1 MPKINILDRETA
13 ELIAAGEV
21 IERPASVVKELV
33 ENAIDAG
40 ATAVTV
46 EIGHGGVRLIRVSDN
61 GCGIEREDVPK
72 AFLRHATSK
81 VLRPEDL
88 DRIGTLGFRGE
99 ALASICAVSETEILT
114 RAATEEIG
122 TRYTLAGECAGEL
135 AEAGCPVGTTIT
147 VKNLFY
153 NVPARMKFLKKDS
166 TEGTA
171 VATLMDRLALSHPE
185 IAFKLIREKEVKLA
199 TPGSGDLLATIFAVY
214 GNEFGRGLIPVE
226 CESGFMRV
234 SGYLARPECC
244 RPSRSMEHFFINNRY
259 VKSVTIMAAVEES
272 YRNHIM
278 VGKYP
283 GCIINLMVDPSQ
295 VDVNVHPAKLEV
307 KLSDERAV
315 FDAVV
320 NACRG
325 ALNNMNR
332 TVAVR
337 DVGGKR
343 FSEFEL
349 YNRPTEG
356 TQTRMTA
363 EQYRALAGRLPSE
376 KSGGT
381 GGYGTLQS
389 GGSGEYRK
397 NLPPKGTSYG
407 MGTQPP
413 AGPRKWEPVQT
424 EAPQIDRNTAGNEPV
439 KEIGY
444 TEEDR
449 QERCAGAAEAA
460 KEHHEAVTL
469 PAVGGKPLAPAETSA
484 ERTEERHEPVTL
496 PLHGGKP
503 IVIDVPAPV
512 TEPAAE
518 SDAELSE
525 EQREEPDYRL
535 IGEVFATYL
544 LAECDNEML
553 LIDKHAAHERILFN
567 RLKRQHQSGTVQRQ
581 VLLTPLTI
589 TMPRE
594 LYDAAMKNLDCFDR
608 AGFAVEDFGEGC
620 LRVREVPA
628 VLEDMP
634 AEDLLTEL
642 CERLLHRGGMD
653 EEAIYDDLYH
663 SVACKAA
670 IKGNIPSRE
679 REQQELLRLL
689 KEDPTVRNC
698 PHGRPVAIVITRRE
712 LERLF
717 GRIV

>member
-33 ENAIDAG
+33 ENSIDAG
-40 ATAVTV
+40 ATAITV
-46 EIGHGGVRLIRVSDN
+46 EIGHGGVRLIRVTDN

-114 RAATEEIG
+114 RTATEEIG

-147 VKNLFY
+147 AKNLFY

-185 IAFKLIREKEVKLA
+185 IAFKLIRDREVKLA
-199 TPGSGDLLATIFAVY
+199 TPGSGDLLAAIFAVY

-226 CESGFMRV
+226 CESGPIRI

-278 VGKYP
+278 VGKFP
-283 GCIINLMVDPSQ
+283 GCIINLAVDPSQ

-307 KLSDERAV
+307 KLSNERTV

-325 ALNNMNR
+325 ALARMNR

-343 FSEFEL
+343 FSDFEL
-349 YNRPTEG
+349 RNRPAEG
-356 TQTRMTA
+356 TQTRMTV
-363 EQYRALAGRLPSE
+363 EQYRQMAESLPE
-376 KSGGT
+376 KKSYSSMGTLMSGG
-381 GGYGTLQS
+381 
-389 GGSGEYRK
+389 GSEQYRRG
-397 NLPPKGTSYG
+397 LPPKGTSYG
-407 MGTQPP
+407 MGAQPP
-413 AGPRKWEPVQT
+413 AEPRKWEPVKPKT
-424 EAPQIDRNTAGNEPV
+424 SVE
-439 KEIGY
+439 EIGV
-444 TEEDR
+444 TDDEPHKKVENPAVTITD
-449 QERCAGAAEAA
+449 
-460 KEHHEAVTL
+460 KSNEAVTL
-469 PAVGGKPLAPAETSA
+469 PAIGGRPVVVDLPVEEAKA
-484 ERTEERHEPVTL
+484 ERHEPVTL
-496 PLHGGKP
+496 PMYGGKP
-503 IVIDVPAPV
+503 VVI
-512 TEPAAE
+512 EPLEPTA
-518 SDAELSE
+518 
-525 EQREEPDYRL
+525 QREEPEQAQEPEPDYRL
-535 IGEVFATYL
+535 IGEVFATYIM
-544 LAECDNEML
+544 AERDNEML

-567 RLKRQHQSGTVQRQ
+567 RLKRQHQSGAVERQ
-581 VLLTPLTI
+581 VLLVPLTI
-589 TMPRE
+589 HMPRE
-594 LYDAAMKNLDCFDR
+594 LYDAAIKNLDCFER
-608 AGFAVEDFGEGC
+608 AGFAAEDFGEGC
-620 LRVREVPA
+620 LRVREVPTI
-628 VLEDMP
+628 LEDTP

-653 EEAIYDDLYH
+653 EEAIYDELYH

-670 IKGNIPSRE
+670 IKGNIPSME

-689 KEDPTVRNC
+689 REDPTVRNC

-712 LERLF
+712 LEKMF

>member
-33 ENAIDAG
+33 ENSIDAG
-40 ATAVTV
+40 ATAITV
-46 EIGHGGVRLIRVSDN
+46 EIQHGGVRLIRVTDN

-99 ALASICAVSETEILT
+99 ALASICAVSECEILT
-114 RAATEEIG
+114 RAAAEEIG

-135 AEAGCPVGTTIT
+135 AEAGCPVGTTVT

-166 TEGTA
+166 TEGTT
-171 VATLMDRLALSHPE
+171 VATLIDRLALSHPE
-185 IAFKLIREKEVKLA
+185 ISFKLIRDRETKLA
-199 TPGSGDLLATIFAVY
+199 TPGSGDLLATVFAVY

-226 CESGFMRV
+226 CESGPIRV

-244 RPSRSMEHFFINNRY
+244 RPSRSMEHFFINKRY
-259 VKSVTIMAAVEES
+259 VKSITMMAAVEES

-278 VGKYP
+278 VGKFP
-283 GCIINLMVDPSQ
+283 GCIIELTIDPAQ

-307 KLSDERAV
+307 KLSDERSV

-325 ALNNMNR
+325 ALSRMNR

-349 YNRPTEG
+349 YHRPTEG

-363 EQYRALAGRLPSE
+363 EQYRQMAESLPE
-376 KSGGT
+376 KKTFGGVSM
-381 GGYGTLQS
+381 LSS
-389 GGSGEYRK
+389 GGSSRYGSS
-397 NLPPKGTSYG
+397 LPPKGTSYG
-407 MGTQPP
+407 MGEQPP
-413 AGPRKWEPVQT
+413 VEPRKWEQKQETPIKT
-424 EAPQIDRNTAGNEPV
+424 ENETAEKAIDDIAEAPPA
-439 KEIGY
+439 
-444 TEEDR
+444 
-449 QERCAGAAEAA
+449 AAE
-460 KEHHEAVTL
+460 
-469 PAVGGKPLAPAETSA
+469 KPELAPQEPEREAAAA
-484 ERTEERHEPVTL
+484 ERAVPDEHEPES
-496 PLHGGKP
+496 
-503 IVIDVPAPV
+503 IEEAPTV
-512 TEPAAE
+512 AGEEETTEPE
-518 SDAELSE
+518 
-525 EQREEPDYRL
+525 YRL

-544 LAECDNEML
+544 LAEHGNELL

-567 RLKRQHQSGTVQRQ
+567 RLKRQHRSGRVERQ
-581 VLLTPLTI
+581 MLLVPLTVELA
-589 TMPRE
+589 RE
-594 LYDAAMKNLDCFDR
+594 QYDAAMQNPDCFER

-620 LRVREVPA
+620 LRVREVPS
-628 VLEDMP
+628 VLEDVP
-634 AEDLLTEL
+634 AEDLLCEL
-642 CERLLHRGGMD
+642 CERLLQRGGMD
-653 EEAIYDDLYH
+653 EEAIYDELYH

-670 IKGNIPSRE
+670 IKGNIPSME
-679 REQQELLRLL
+679 QEQQELLRLL

-698 PHGRPVAIVITRRE
+698 PHGRPVAVVITRRE
-712 LERLF
+712 LERMF

>member
-33 ENAIDAG
+33 ENSIDAG
-40 ATAVTV
+40 ATAITV
-46 EIGHGGVRLIRVSDN
+46 EIQHGGVRLIRVTDN

-99 ALASICAVSETEILT
+99 ALASICAVSECEILT
-114 RAATEEIG
+114 RAAAEEIG

-135 AEAGCPVGTTIT
+135 AEAGCPVGTTVT

-171 VATLMDRLALSHPE
+171 VATLIDRLALSHPE
-185 IAFKLIREKEVKLA
+185 IAFKFIRDRETKLA
-199 TPGSGDLLATIFAVY
+199 TPGSGDLLATVFAVY

-226 CESGFMRV
+226 CESGPIRV

-244 RPSRSMEHFFINNRY
+244 RPSRSMEHFFINRRY
-259 VKSVTIMAAVEES
+259 VKSVTMMAAVEES

-278 VGKYP
+278 VGKFP
-283 GCIINLMVDPSQ
+283 GCIIELTIDPAQ

-307 KLSDERAV
+307 KLSDERSV

-325 ALNNMNR
+325 ALSRMNR

-349 YNRPTEG
+349 YHRPAEG

-363 EQYRALAGRLPSE
+363 EQYRQMAESLPE
-376 KSGGT
+376 KKTFGGVSM
-381 GGYGTLQS
+381 LSS
-389 GGSGEYRK
+389 GGSSRYGSS
-397 NLPPKGTSYG
+397 LPPKGTSYG
-407 MGTQPP
+407 MGEQPP
-413 AGPRKWEPVQT
+413 AEPRKWEPKQETTIKTENETVEKAIDDIA
-424 EAPQIDRNTAGNEPV
+424 EAPPA
-439 KEIGY
+439 
-444 TEEDR
+444 
-449 QERCAGAAEAA
+449 AAEKPELAPQEPEREAA
-460 KEHHEAVTL
+460 AAE
-469 PAVGGKPLAPAETSA
+469 PAVPNE
-484 ERTEERHEPVTL
+484 HEPE
-496 PLHGGKP
+496 P
-503 IVIDVPAPV
+503 IEEAPTV
-512 TEPAAE
+512 AGEEETTEPE
-518 SDAELSE
+518 
-525 EQREEPDYRL
+525 YRL

-544 LAECDNEML
+544 LAEHGNELL

-567 RLKRQHQSGTVQRQ
+567 RLKRQHRSGRVERQ
-581 VLLTPLTI
+581 MLLVPLTVELA
-589 TMPRE
+589 RE
-594 LYDAAMKNLDCFDR
+594 QYDAAMQNPDCFER

-628 VLEDMP
+628 VLEDVP
-634 AEDLLTEL
+634 AEDLLCEL
-642 CERLLHRGGMD
+642 CERLLQRSGMD
-653 EEAIYDDLYH
+653 EEAIYDELYH
-663 SVACKAA
+663 SAACKAA
-670 IKGNIPSRE
+670 IKGNIPSME
-679 REQQELLRLL
+679 QEQQELLRLL

-698 PHGRPVAIVITRRE
+698 PHGRPVAVVITRRE
-712 LERLF
+712 LERMF

>member
-33 ENAIDAG
+33 ENSIDAR
-40 ATAVTV
+40 ATAITV
-46 EIGHGGVRLIRVSDN
+46 EIQHGGVRLIRVTDN

-99 ALASICAVSETEILT
+99 ALASICAVSECEILT
-114 RAATEEIG
+114 RAAAEEIG

-135 AEAGCPVGTTIT
+135 AEAGCPVGTTVT

-171 VATLMDRLALSHPE
+171 VATLIDRLALSHPE
-185 IAFKLIREKEVKLA
+185 IAFKLIRDRETKLA

-226 CESGFMRV
+226 CESGPIRV

-244 RPSRSMEHFFINNRY
+244 RPSRSMEHFFINRRY
-259 VKSVTIMAAVEES
+259 VKSVTMMAAVEES

-278 VGKYP
+278 VGKFP
-283 GCIINLMVDPSQ
+283 GCIIELTIDPAQ

-307 KLSDERAV
+307 KLSDERSV

-325 ALNNMNR
+325 ALSRMNR

-349 YNRPTEG
+349 YHRPAEG

-363 EQYRALAGRLPSE
+363 EQYRQMAESLPE
-376 KSGGT
+376 KKTFGGVSM
-381 GGYGTLQS
+381 LSS
-389 GGSGEYRK
+389 GGSSRYGSS
-397 NLPPKGTSYG
+397 LPPKGTSYG
-407 MGTQPP
+407 MGEQPP
-413 AGPRKWEPVQT
+413 AEPRKWEPKQET
-424 EAPQIDRNTAGNEPV
+424 PIKTENETAEKAIDDIAEAPPA
-439 KEIGY
+439 
-444 TEEDR
+444 
-449 QERCAGAAEAA
+449 AAEKPELAPQEPEREAA
-460 KEHHEAVTL
+460 AAE
-469 PAVGGKPLAPAETSA
+469 PAVPNE
-484 ERTEERHEPVTL
+484 HEPE
-496 PLHGGKP
+496 P
-503 IVIDVPAPV
+503 IEEAPTV
-512 TEPAAE
+512 AGEEETTEPE
-518 SDAELSE
+518 
-525 EQREEPDYRL
+525 YRL

-544 LAECDNEML
+544 LAEHGNELL

-567 RLKRQHQSGTVQRQ
+567 RLKRQHRSGRVERQ
-581 VLLTPLTI
+581 MLLVPLTVELA
-589 TMPRE
+589 RE
-594 LYDAAMKNLDCFDR
+594 QYDAAMQNPDCFER

-628 VLEDMP
+628 VLEDVP
-634 AEDLLTEL
+634 AEDLLCEL
-642 CERLLHRGGMD
+642 CERLLQRSGMD
-653 EEAIYDDLYH
+653 EEAIYDELYH
-663 SVACKAA
+663 SAACKAA
-670 IKGNIPSRE
+670 IKGNIPSME
-679 REQQELLRLL
+679 QEQQELLRLL

-698 PHGRPVAIVITRRE
+698 PHGRPVAVVITRRE
-712 LERLF
+712 LERMF

>member
-33 ENAIDAG
+33 ENSIDAG
-40 ATAVTV
+40 ATAITV
-46 EIGHGGVRLIRVSDN
+46 EIQHGGVRLIRVTDN
-61 GCGIEREDVPK
+61 GCGIEREDVTK

-99 ALASICAVSETEILT
+99 ALASICAVSECEILT
-114 RAATEEIG
+114 RAAAEEIG

-135 AEAGCPVGTTIT
+135 AEAGCPVGTTVT

-171 VATLMDRLALSHPE
+171 VATLIDRLALSHPE
-185 IAFKLIREKEVKLA
+185 IAFKLIRDRETKLA

-226 CESGFMRV
+226 CESGPIRV

-244 RPSRSMEHFFINNRY
+244 RPSRSMEHFFINRRY
-259 VKSVTIMAAVEES
+259 VKSVTMMAAVEES

-278 VGKYP
+278 VGKFP
-283 GCIINLMVDPSQ
+283 GCIIELTIDPAQ

-307 KLSDERAV
+307 KLSDERSV

-325 ALNNMNR
+325 ALSRMNR

-349 YNRPTEG
+349 YHRPAEG

-363 EQYRALAGRLPSE
+363 EQYRQMAESLPE
-376 KSGGT
+376 KKTFGGVSM
-381 GGYGTLQS
+381 LSS
-389 GGSGEYRK
+389 GGSSRYGSS
-397 NLPPKGTSYG
+397 LPPKGTSYG
-407 MGTQPP
+407 MGEQPP
-413 AGPRKWEPVQT
+413 AEPRKWEPKQETTIKTENETVEKAIDDIA
-424 EAPQIDRNTAGNEPV
+424 EAPPA
-439 KEIGY
+439 
-444 TEEDR
+444 
-449 QERCAGAAEAA
+449 AAEKPELAPQEPEREAA
-460 KEHHEAVTL
+460 AAE
-469 PAVGGKPLAPAETSA
+469 PAVPNE
-484 ERTEERHEPVTL
+484 HEPE
-496 PLHGGKP
+496 P
-503 IVIDVPAPV
+503 IEEAPTV
-512 TEPAAE
+512 AGEEETTEPE
-518 SDAELSE
+518 
-525 EQREEPDYRL
+525 YRL

-544 LAECDNEML
+544 LAEHGNELL

-567 RLKRQHQSGTVQRQ
+567 RLKRQHRSGRVERQ
-581 VLLTPLTI
+581 MLLVPLTVELA
-589 TMPRE
+589 RE
-594 LYDAAMKNLDCFDR
+594 QYDAAMQNPDCFER

-628 VLEDMP
+628 VLEDVP
-634 AEDLLTEL
+634 AEDLLCEL
-642 CERLLHRGGMD
+642 CERLLQRSGMD
-653 EEAIYDDLYH
+653 EEAIYDELYH
-663 SVACKAA
+663 SAACKAA
-670 IKGNIPSRE
+670 IKGNIPSME
-679 REQQELLRLL
+679 QEQQELLRLL

-698 PHGRPVAIVITRRE
+698 PHGRPVAVVITRRE
-712 LERLF
+712 LERMF

>member
-33 ENAIDAG
+33 ENSIDAG
-40 ATAVTV
+40 ATAITV
-46 EIGHGGVRLIRVSDN
+46 EIQHGGVRLIRVTDN

-99 ALASICAVSETEILT
+99 ALASICAVSECEILT
-114 RAATEEIG
+114 RAAAEEIG

-135 AEAGCPVGTTIT
+135 AEAGCPVGTTVT

-171 VATLMDRLALSHPE
+171 VATLIDRLALSHPE
-185 IAFKLIREKEVKLA
+185 IAFKLIRDRETKLA
-199 TPGSGDLLATIFAVY
+199 TPGSGDLLATVFAVY

-226 CESGFMRV
+226 CESGPIRV

-244 RPSRSMEHFFINNRY
+244 RPSRSMEHFFINRRY
-259 VKSVTIMAAVEES
+259 VKSVTMMAAVEES

-278 VGKYP
+278 VGKFP
-283 GCIINLMVDPSQ
+283 GCIIELTIDPAQ

-307 KLSDERAV
+307 KLSDERSV

-325 ALNNMNR
+325 ALSRMNR

-349 YNRPTEG
+349 YHRPAEG

-363 EQYRALAGRLPSE
+363 EQYRQMAESLPE
-376 KSGGT
+376 KKTFGGVSM
-381 GGYGTLQS
+381 LSS
-389 GGSGEYRK
+389 GGSSRYGSS
-397 NLPPKGTSYG
+397 LPPKGTSYG
-407 MGTQPP
+407 MGEQPP
-413 AGPRKWEPVQT
+413 AEPRKWEPKQET
-424 EAPQIDRNTAGNEPV
+424 LIKTENETAEKATDDIAEAPPA
-439 KEIGY
+439 
-444 TEEDR
+444 
-449 QERCAGAAEAA
+449 AAEKPELAPQEPEREAA
-460 KEHHEAVTL
+460 AAE
-469 PAVGGKPLAPAETSA
+469 PAVPNE
-484 ERTEERHEPVTL
+484 HEPE
-496 PLHGGKP
+496 P
-503 IVIDVPAPV
+503 IEEAPTV
-512 TEPAAE
+512 AGEEETTEPE
-518 SDAELSE
+518 
-525 EQREEPDYRL
+525 YRL

-544 LAECDNEML
+544 LAEHGNELL

-567 RLKRQHQSGTVQRQ
+567 RLKRQHRSGRVERQ
-581 VLLTPLTI
+581 MLLVPLTVELA
-589 TMPRE
+589 RE
-594 LYDAAMKNLDCFDR
+594 QYDAAMQNPDCFER

-628 VLEDMP
+628 VLEDVP
-634 AEDLLTEL
+634 AEDLLCEL
-642 CERLLHRGGMD
+642 CERLLQRSGMD
-653 EEAIYDDLYH
+653 EEAIYDELYH
-663 SVACKAA
+663 SAACKAA
-670 IKGNIPSRE
+670 IKGNIPSME
-679 REQQELLRLL
+679 QEQQELLRLL

-698 PHGRPVAIVITRRE
+698 PHGRPVAVVITRRE
-712 LERLF
+712 LERMF

>member
-21 IERPASVVKELV
+21 IERPASGVKELV
-33 ENAIDAG
+33 ENSIDAG
-40 ATAVTV
+40 ATAITV
-46 EIGHGGVRLIRVSDN
+46 EIQHGGVRLIRVTDN

-99 ALASICAVSETEILT
+99 ALASICAVSECEILT
-114 RAATEEIG
+114 RAAAEEIG

-135 AEAGCPVGTTIT
+135 AEAGCPVGTTVT

-171 VATLMDRLALSHPE
+171 VATLIDRLALSHPE
-185 IAFKLIREKEVKLA
+185 IAFKLIRDRETKLA

-226 CESGFMRV
+226 CESGPIRV

-244 RPSRSMEHFFINNRY
+244 RPSRSMEHFFINRRY
-259 VKSVTIMAAVEES
+259 VKSVTMMAAVEES

-278 VGKYP
+278 VGKFP
-283 GCIINLMVDPSQ
+283 GCIIELTIDPAQ

-307 KLSDERAV
+307 KLSDERSV

-325 ALNNMNR
+325 ALSRMNR

-349 YNRPTEG
+349 YHRPAEG

-363 EQYRALAGRLPSE
+363 EQYRQMAESLPE
-376 KSGGT
+376 KKTFGGVSM
-381 GGYGTLQS
+381 LSS
-389 GGSGEYRK
+389 GGSSRYGSS
-397 NLPPKGTSYG
+397 LPPKGTSYG
-407 MGTQPP
+407 MGEQPP
-413 AGPRKWEPVQT
+413 AEPRKWEPKQETTIKTENETVEKAIDDIA
-424 EAPQIDRNTAGNEPV
+424 EAPPA
-439 KEIGY
+439 
-444 TEEDR
+444 
-449 QERCAGAAEAA
+449 AAEKPELAPQEPEREAA
-460 KEHHEAVTL
+460 AAE
-469 PAVGGKPLAPAETSA
+469 PAVPNE
-484 ERTEERHEPVTL
+484 HEPE
-496 PLHGGKP
+496 P
-503 IVIDVPAPV
+503 IEEAPTV
-512 TEPAAE
+512 AGEEETTEPE
-518 SDAELSE
+518 
-525 EQREEPDYRL
+525 YRL

-544 LAECDNEML
+544 LAEHGNELL

-567 RLKRQHQSGTVQRQ
+567 RLKRQHRSGRVERQ
-581 VLLTPLTI
+581 MLLVPLTVELA
-589 TMPRE
+589 RE
-594 LYDAAMKNLDCFDR
+594 QYDAAMQNPDCFER

-628 VLEDMP
+628 VLEDVP
-634 AEDLLTEL
+634 AEDLLCEL
-642 CERLLHRGGMD
+642 CERLLQRSGMD
-653 EEAIYDDLYH
+653 EEAIYDELYH
-663 SVACKAA
+663 SAACKAA
-670 IKGNIPSRE
+670 IKGNIPSME
-679 REQQELLRLL
+679 QEQQELLRLL

-698 PHGRPVAIVITRRE
+698 PHGRPVAVVITRRE
-712 LERLF
+712 LERMF

>member
-33 ENAIDAG
+33 ENSIDAG
-40 ATAVTV
+40 ATAITV
-46 EIGHGGVRLIRVSDN
+46 EIQHGGVRLIRVTDN

-99 ALASICAVSETEILT
+99 ALASICAVSECEILT
-114 RAATEEIG
+114 RAAAEEIG

-135 AEAGCPVGTTIT
+135 AEAGCPVGTTVT

-171 VATLMDRLALSHPE
+171 VATLIDRLALSHPE
-185 IAFKLIREKEVKLA
+185 IAFKFIRDRETKLA
-199 TPGSGDLLATIFAVY
+199 TPGSGDLLATVFAVY

-226 CESGFMRV
+226 CESGPIRV

-244 RPSRSMEHFFINNRY
+244 RPSRSMEHFFINRRY
-259 VKSVTIMAAVEES
+259 VKSVTMMAAVEES

-278 VGKYP
+278 VGKFP
-283 GCIINLMVDPSQ
+283 GCIIELTIDPAQ

-307 KLSDERAV
+307 KLSDERSV

-325 ALNNMNR
+325 ALSRMNR

-349 YNRPTEG
+349 YHRPAEG

-363 EQYRALAGRLPSE
+363 EQYRQMAESLPE
-376 KSGGT
+376 KKTFGGVSM
-381 GGYGTLQS
+381 LSS
-389 GGSGEYRK
+389 GGSSRYGSS
-397 NLPPKGTSYG
+397 LPPKGTSYG
-407 MGTQPP
+407 MGEQSP
-413 AGPRKWEPVQT
+413 AEPRKWEPKQET
-424 EAPQIDRNTAGNEPV
+424 PIKTENETAEKAIDDIAEAPPA
-439 KEIGY
+439 
-444 TEEDR
+444 
-449 QERCAGAAEAA
+449 AAEKPELAPQEPEREAA
-460 KEHHEAVTL
+460 AAE
-469 PAVGGKPLAPAETSA
+469 PAVPDE
-484 ERTEERHEPVTL
+484 HEPE
-496 PLHGGKP
+496 P
-503 IVIDVPAPV
+503 IEEAPTV
-512 TEPAAE
+512 AGEEETTEPE
-518 SDAELSE
+518 
-525 EQREEPDYRL
+525 YRL

-544 LAECDNEML
+544 LAEHGNELL

-567 RLKRQHQSGTVQRQ
+567 RLKRQHRSGRVERQ
-581 VLLTPLTI
+581 MLLVPLTVELA
-589 TMPRE
+589 RE
-594 LYDAAMKNLDCFDR
+594 QYDAAMQNPDCFER

-628 VLEDMP
+628 VLEDVP
-634 AEDLLTEL
+634 AEDLLCEL
-642 CERLLHRGGMD
+642 SERLLQRGGMD
-653 EEAIYDDLYH
+653 EEAIYDELYH

-670 IKGNIPSRE
+670 IKGNIPSME
-679 REQQELLRLL
+679 QEQQELLRLL

-698 PHGRPVAIVITRRE
+698 PHGRPVAVVITRRE
-712 LERLF
+712 LERMF

>member
-1 MPKINILDRETA
+1 MPRINILDKETA

-40 ATAVTV
+40 ATSITV
-46 EIGHGGVRLIRVSDN
+46 EIVHGGVRLIRVTDN

-114 RAATEEIG
+114 RASTEEIG
-122 TRYTLAGECAGEL
+122 TRYTLAGECVGEL
-135 AEAGCPVGTTIT
+135 AEAGCPVGTAIT

-171 VATLMDRLALSHPE
+171 VATLLDRLALSHPE
-185 IAFKLIREKEVKLA
+185 IAFKLIREKEAKLA

-214 GNEFGRGLIPVE
+214 GNEFARGLIPVE
-226 CESGFMRV
+226 CESGFIRV

-259 VKSVTIMAAVEES
+259 VKSTTIMAAVEES

-283 GCIINLMVDPSQ
+283 GCIINLTVDPAQ

-307 KLSDERAV
+307 KLSDERSV

-325 ALNNMNR
+325 ALSNMNR

-349 YNRPTEG
+349 YNRPAEG

-363 EQYRALAGRLPSE
+363 EQYRMLAGSLPYQ
-376 KSGGT
+376 KNYGGV
-381 GGYGTLQS
+381 GNCSVLQS
-389 GGSGEYRK
+389 GGGGSDYRK

-407 MGTQPP
+407 MGAQPP
-413 AGPRKWEPVQT
+413 VEPRKWEPEQSESLPIAPET
-424 EAPQIDRNTAGNEPV
+424 EENTPV
-439 KEIGY
+439 KEIDY
-444 TEEDR
+444 TIETAQNRKRNEPLAEPR
-449 QERCAGAAEAA
+449 QELAATITALSETA
-460 KEHHEAVTL
+460 EPERE
-469 PAVGGKPLAPAETSA
+469 KPL
-484 ERTEERHEPVTL
+484 V
-496 PLHGGKP
+496 
-503 IVIDVPAPV
+503 
-512 TEPAAE
+512 
-518 SDAELSE
+518 
-525 EQREEPDYRL
+525 QQEPDYRL
-535 IGEVFATYL
+535 IGEVFSTYL
-544 LAECDNEML
+544 LAECGNEML

-567 RLKRQHQSGTVQRQ
+567 RLKRQHQNGSAERQ
-581 VLLTPLTI
+581 VLLTPLTVM
-589 TMPRE
+589 MPKE
-594 LYDAAMKNLDCFDR
+594 LYDAAMRSLDCFDR
-608 AGFAVEDFGEGC
+608 AGFAVEDFGDGC

-628 VLEDMP
+628 VLENIA

-670 IKGNIPSRE
+670 IKGNRPSME

-698 PHGRPVAIVITRRE
+698 PHGRPVAVVITRRE
-712 LERLF
+712 LERMF

>member
-33 ENAIDAG
+33 ENSIDAG
-40 ATAVTV
+40 ATAITV
-46 EIGHGGVRLIRVSDN
+46 EIQHGGVRLIRVTDN

-99 ALASICAVSETEILT
+99 ALASICAVSECEILT
-114 RAATEEIG
+114 RAAAEEIG

-135 AEAGCPVGTTIT
+135 AEAGCPVGTTVT

-171 VATLMDRLALSHPE
+171 VATLIDRLALSHPE
-185 IAFKLIREKEVKLA
+185 IAFKLIRDRETKLA

-226 CESGFMRV
+226 CESGPIRV

-244 RPSRSMEHFFINNRY
+244 RPSRSMEHFFINRRY
-259 VKSVTIMAAVEES
+259 VKSVTMMAAVEES

-278 VGKYP
+278 VGKFP
-283 GCIINLMVDPSQ
+283 GCIIELTIDPAQ

-307 KLSDERAV
+307 KLSDERSV

-325 ALNNMNR
+325 ALSRMNR

-349 YNRPTEG
+349 YHRPAEG

-363 EQYRALAGRLPSE
+363 EQYRQMAESLPE
-376 KSGGT
+376 KKTFGGVSM
-381 GGYGTLQS
+381 LSS
-389 GGSGEYRK
+389 GGSSRYGSS
-397 NLPPKGTSYG
+397 LPPKGTSYG
-407 MGTQPP
+407 MGEQPP
-413 AGPRKWEPVQT
+413 AEPRKWEPKQETTIKTENETVEKAIDDIA
-424 EAPQIDRNTAGNEPV
+424 EAPPA
-439 KEIGY
+439 
-444 TEEDR
+444 
-449 QERCAGAAEAA
+449 AAEKPELAPQEPEREAA
-460 KEHHEAVTL
+460 AAE
-469 PAVGGKPLAPAETSA
+469 PAVPNE
-484 ERTEERHEPVTL
+484 HEPE
-496 PLHGGKP
+496 P
-503 IVIDVPAPV
+503 IEEAPTV
-512 TEPAAE
+512 AGEEETTEPE
-518 SDAELSE
+518 
-525 EQREEPDYRL
+525 YRL

-544 LAECDNEML
+544 LAEHGNELL

-567 RLKRQHQSGTVQRQ
+567 RLKRQHRSGRVERQ
-581 VLLTPLTI
+581 MLLVPLTVELA
-589 TMPRE
+589 RE
-594 LYDAAMKNLDCFDR
+594 QYDAAMQNPDCFER

-628 VLEDMP
+628 VLEDVP
-634 AEDLLTEL
+634 AEDLLCEL
-642 CERLLHRGGMD
+642 CERLLQRSGMD
-653 EEAIYDDLYH
+653 EEAIYDELYH
-663 SVACKAA
+663 SAACKAA
-670 IKGNIPSRE
+670 IKGNIPSME
-679 REQQELLRLL
+679 QEQQELLRLL

-698 PHGRPVAIVITRRE
+698 PHGRPVAVVITRRE
-712 LERLF
+712 LERMF

>member
-33 ENAIDAG
+33 ENSIDAG
-40 ATAVTV
+40 ATAITV
-46 EIGHGGVRLIRVSDN
+46 EIQHGGVRLIRVTDN

-99 ALASICAVSETEILT
+99 ALASICAVSECEILT
-114 RAATEEIG
+114 RAAAEEIG

-135 AEAGCPVGTTIT
+135 AEAGCPVGTTVT

-171 VATLMDRLALSHPE
+171 VATLIDRLALSHPE
-185 IAFKLIREKEVKLA
+185 IAFKLIRDRETKLA
-199 TPGSGDLLATIFAVY
+199 TPGSGDLLATVFAVY

-226 CESGFMRV
+226 CESGPIRV

-244 RPSRSMEHFFINNRY
+244 RPSRSMEHFFINRRY
-259 VKSVTIMAAVEES
+259 VKSVTMMAAVEES

-278 VGKYP
+278 VGKFP
-283 GCIINLMVDPSQ
+283 GCIIELTIDPAQ

-307 KLSDERAV
+307 KLSDERSV

-325 ALNNMNR
+325 ALSRMNR

-349 YNRPTEG
+349 YHRPAEG

-363 EQYRALAGRLPSE
+363 EQYRQMAENLPE
-376 KSGGT
+376 KKTFGGVSM
-381 GGYGTLQS
+381 LSS
-389 GGSGEYRK
+389 GGSSRYGSS
-397 NLPPKGTSYG
+397 LPPKGTSYG
-407 MGTQPP
+407 MGEQPP
-413 AGPRKWEPVQT
+413 AEPRKWEPKQET
-424 EAPQIDRNTAGNEPV
+424 PIKTENETAEKATDDIAEAPPAAAEKPELAPQEPGREAAAAEPAV
-439 KEIGY
+439 PDEHEPEPI
-444 TEEDR
+444 EEAPTV
-449 QERCAGAAEAA
+449 AGAEEA
-460 KEHHEAVTL
+460 
-469 PAVGGKPLAPAETSA
+469 
-484 ERTEERHEPVTL
+484 
-496 PLHGGKP
+496 
-503 IVIDVPAPV
+503 
-512 TEPAAE
+512 TEPE
-518 SDAELSE
+518 
-525 EQREEPDYRL
+525 YRL

-544 LAECDNEML
+544 LAEHGNELL

-567 RLKRQHQSGTVQRQ
+567 RLKRQHRSGRVERQ
-581 VLLTPLTI
+581 MLLVPLTVELA
-589 TMPRE
+589 RE
-594 LYDAAMKNLDCFDR
+594 QYDAAMQNPDCFER

-628 VLEDMP
+628 VLEDVP
-634 AEDLLTEL
+634 AEDLLSEL
-642 CERLLHRGGMD
+642 CERLLQRGGMD
-653 EEAIYDDLYH
+653 EEAIYDELYH

-670 IKGNIPSRE
+670 IKGNIPSME
-679 REQQELLRLL
+679 QEQQELLRLL

-698 PHGRPVAIVITRRE
+698 PHGRPVAVVITRRE
-712 LERLF
+712 LERMF

>member
-33 ENAIDAG
+33 ENSIDAG
-40 ATAVTV
+40 ATAITV
-46 EIGHGGVRLIRVSDN
+46 EIQHGGVRLIRVTDN

-99 ALASICAVSETEILT
+99 ALASICAVSECEILT
-114 RAATEEIG
+114 RAAAEEIG

-135 AEAGCPVGTTIT
+135 AEAGCPVGTTVT

-171 VATLMDRLALSHPE
+171 VATLIDRLALSHPE
-185 IAFKLIREKEVKLA
+185 IAFKLIRDRETKLA

-226 CESGFMRV
+226 CESGPIRV

-244 RPSRSMEHFFINNRY
+244 RPSRSMEHFFINRRY
-259 VKSVTIMAAVEES
+259 VKSVTMMAAVEES

-278 VGKYP
+278 VGKFP
-283 GCIINLMVDPSQ
+283 GCIIELTIDPAQ

-307 KLSDERAV
+307 KLSDERSV

-325 ALNNMNR
+325 ALSRMNR

-349 YNRPTEG
+349 YHRPAEG

-363 EQYRALAGRLPSE
+363 EQYRQMAENLPE
-376 KSGGT
+376 KKTFGGVSM
-381 GGYGTLQS
+381 LSS
-389 GGSGEYRK
+389 GGSSRYGSS
-397 NLPPKGTSYG
+397 LPPKGTSYG
-407 MGTQPP
+407 MGEQPP
-413 AGPRKWEPVQT
+413 AEPRKWEPKQET
-424 EAPQIDRNTAGNEPV
+424 PIKTENETAEKAIDDIAEAPPAAAEKPELAPQEPEREAAAAEPAV
-439 KEIGY
+439 PDEHEPEPI
-444 TEEDR
+444 EEAPTV
-449 QERCAGAAEAA
+449 AGAEEA
-460 KEHHEAVTL
+460 
-469 PAVGGKPLAPAETSA
+469 
-484 ERTEERHEPVTL
+484 
-496 PLHGGKP
+496 
-503 IVIDVPAPV
+503 
-512 TEPAAE
+512 TEPE
-518 SDAELSE
+518 
-525 EQREEPDYRL
+525 YRL

-544 LAECDNEML
+544 LAEHGNELL

-567 RLKRQHQSGTVQRQ
+567 RLKRQHRSGRVERQ
-581 VLLTPLTI
+581 MLLVPLTVELA
-589 TMPRE
+589 RE
-594 LYDAAMKNLDCFDR
+594 QYDAAMQNPDCFER

-628 VLEDMP
+628 VLEDVP
-634 AEDLLTEL
+634 AEDLLCEL
-642 CERLLHRGGMD
+642 CERLLQRSGMD
-653 EEAIYDDLYH
+653 EEAIYDELYH

-670 IKGNIPSRE
+670 IKGNIPSME
-679 REQQELLRLL
+679 QEQQELLRLL

-698 PHGRPVAIVITRRE
+698 PHGRPVAVVITRRE
-712 LERLF
+712 LERMF

>member
-33 ENAIDAG
+33 ENSIDAG
-40 ATAVTV
+40 ATAITV
-46 EIGHGGVRLIRVSDN
+46 EIQHGGVRLIRVTDN

-99 ALASICAVSETEILT
+99 ALASICAVSECEILT
-114 RAATEEIG
+114 RAAAEEIG

-135 AEAGCPVGTTIT
+135 AEAGCPIGTTVT

-171 VATLMDRLALSHPE
+171 VATLIDRLALSHPE
-185 IAFKLIREKEVKLA
+185 IAFKFIRDRETKLA
-199 TPGSGDLLATIFAVY
+199 TPGSGDLLATVFAVY

-226 CESGFMRV
+226 CESGPIRV

-244 RPSRSMEHFFINNRY
+244 RPSRSMEHFFINRRY
-259 VKSVTIMAAVEES
+259 VKSVTMMAAVEES

-278 VGKYP
+278 VGKFP
-283 GCIINLMVDPSQ
+283 GCIIELTIDPAQ

-307 KLSDERAV
+307 KLSDERSV

-325 ALNNMNR
+325 ALSRMNR

-349 YNRPTEG
+349 YHRPAEG

-363 EQYRALAGRLPSE
+363 EQYRQMAESLPE
-376 KSGGT
+376 KKTFGGVSM
-381 GGYGTLQS
+381 LSS
-389 GGSGEYRK
+389 GGSSRYGSS
-397 NLPPKGTSYG
+397 LPPKGTSYG
-407 MGTQPP
+407 MGEQPP
-413 AGPRKWEPVQT
+413 AEPRKWEPKQETTIKTENETVEKAIDDIA
-424 EAPQIDRNTAGNEPV
+424 EAPPA
-439 KEIGY
+439 
-444 TEEDR
+444 
-449 QERCAGAAEAA
+449 AAEKPELAPQEPEREAA
-460 KEHHEAVTL
+460 AAE
-469 PAVGGKPLAPAETSA
+469 PAVPNE
-484 ERTEERHEPVTL
+484 HEPE
-496 PLHGGKP
+496 P
-503 IVIDVPAPV
+503 IEEAPTV
-512 TEPAAE
+512 AGEEETTEPE
-518 SDAELSE
+518 
-525 EQREEPDYRL
+525 YRL

-544 LAECDNEML
+544 LAEHGNELL

-567 RLKRQHQSGTVQRQ
+567 RLKRQHRSGRVERQ
-581 VLLTPLTI
+581 MLLVPLTVELA
-589 TMPRE
+589 RE
-594 LYDAAMKNLDCFDR
+594 QYDAAMQNPDCFER

-628 VLEDMP
+628 VLEDVP
-634 AEDLLTEL
+634 AEDLLCEL
-642 CERLLHRGGMD
+642 CERLLQRSGMD
-653 EEAIYDDLYH
+653 EEAIYDELYH
-663 SVACKAA
+663 SAACKAA
-670 IKGNIPSRE
+670 IKGNIPSME
-679 REQQELLRLL
+679 QEQQELLRLL

-698 PHGRPVAIVITRRE
+698 PHGRPVAVVITRRE
-712 LERLF
+712 LERMF

>member
-1 MPKINILDRETA
+1 MPRINILDKETA

-40 ATAVTV
+40 ATSITV
-46 EIGHGGVRLIRVSDN
+46 EIVHGGVRLIRVTDN

-114 RAATEEIG
+114 RASTEEIG

-135 AEAGCPVGTTIT
+135 AEAGCPVGTAIT

-171 VATLMDRLALSHPE
+171 VATLLDRLALSHPE

-214 GNEFGRGLIPVE
+214 GNEFARGLIPVE
-226 CESGFMRV
+226 CESGFIRV

-259 VKSVTIMAAVEES
+259 VKSTTIMAAVEES

-283 GCIINLMVDPSQ
+283 GCIINLTVDPAQ

-307 KLSDERAV
+307 KLSDERSV

-325 ALNNMNR
+325 ALSNMNR

-349 YNRPTEG
+349 YNRPAEG

-363 EQYRALAGRLPSE
+363 EQYRMLAGSLPYQ
-376 KSGGT
+376 KN
-381 GGYGTLQS
+381 YGSVSSCSVLQS
-389 GGSGEYRK
+389 GGGGSDYRK

-407 MGTQPP
+407 MGAQPP
-413 AGPRKWEPVQT
+413 VEPRKWEPEQSESLPIAPET
-424 EAPQIDRNTAGNEPV
+424 EENAPVKKIDYTIETAQNRKRNEPLA
-439 KEIGY
+439 EP
-444 TEEDR
+444 R
-449 QERCAGAAEAA
+449 QELAATITALSETA
-460 KEHHEAVTL
+460 EPERE
-469 PAVGGKPLAPAETSA
+469 KPL
-484 ERTEERHEPVTL
+484 V
-496 PLHGGKP
+496 
-503 IVIDVPAPV
+503 
-512 TEPAAE
+512 
-518 SDAELSE
+518 
-525 EQREEPDYRL
+525 QQEPDYRL
-535 IGEVFATYL
+535 IGEVFSTYL
-544 LAECDNEML
+544 LAECGNEML

-567 RLKRQHQSGTVQRQ
+567 RLKRQHQNGSVERQ
-581 VLLTPLTI
+581 VLLTPLTVM
-589 TMPRE
+589 MPKE
-594 LYDAAMKNLDCFDR
+594 LYDAAMRSLDCFDR
-608 AGFAVEDFGEGC
+608 AGFAVEDFGDGC

-628 VLEDMP
+628 VLENIA

-670 IKGNIPSRE
+670 IKGNRPSME
-679 REQQELLRLL
+679 REQQELLKLL

-698 PHGRPVAIVITRRE
+698 PHGRPVAVVITRRE
-712 LERLF
+712 LERMF

>member
-33 ENAIDAG
+33 ENSIDAG
-40 ATAVTV
+40 ATAITV
-46 EIGHGGVRLIRVSDN
+46 EIGHGGVRLIRVTDN

-147 VKNLFY
+147 AKNLFY

-185 IAFKLIREKEVKLA
+185 IAFKLIRDREVKLA
-199 TPGSGDLLATIFAVY
+199 TLGSGDLLAAIFAVY

-226 CESGFMRV
+226 CESGSIRV

-278 VGKYP
+278 VGKFP
-283 GCIINLMVDPSQ
+283 GCIINLAVDPSQ

-307 KLSDERAV
+307 KLSDERTV

-325 ALNNMNR
+325 ALARMNR

-343 FSEFEL
+343 FSDFEL
-349 YNRPTEG
+349 RIRPTEG
-356 TQTRMTA
+356 TQTRMTV
-363 EQYRALAGRLPSE
+363 EQYRQMAESLPE
-376 KSGGT
+376 KKSYGSMGTLMSGG
-381 GGYGTLQS
+381 
-389 GGSGEYRK
+389 GSDQYRRG
-397 NLPPKGTSYG
+397 LPPKGTSYG
-407 MGTQPP
+407 MGAQPP
-413 AGPRKWEPVQT
+413 AEPRKWEPKQET
-424 EAPQIDRNTAGNEPV
+424 PIKTENETAEKAIDDIAEAPPA
-439 KEIGY
+439 
-444 TEEDR
+444 
-449 QERCAGAAEAA
+449 AAEKPELAPQEPEREAA
-460 KEHHEAVTL
+460 AAE
-469 PAVGGKPLAPAETSA
+469 PAVPDE
-484 ERTEERHEPVTL
+484 HEPE
-496 PLHGGKP
+496 P
-503 IVIDVPAPV
+503 IEEAPTV
-512 TEPAAE
+512 AG
-518 SDAELSE
+518 E
-525 EQREEPDYRL
+525 EETTEPDYRL
-535 IGEVFATYL
+535 IGEVFATYIM
-544 LAECDNEML
+544 AERDNEML

-567 RLKRQHQSGTVQRQ
+567 RLKRQHQSGAVERQ
-581 VLLTPLTI
+581 VLLVPLTI
-589 TMPRE
+589 HMPRE
-594 LYDAAMKNLDCFDR
+594 LYDAAIKNLDCFER
-608 AGFAVEDFGEGC
+608 AGFAAEDFGEGC
-620 LRVREVPA
+620 LRVREVPTI
-628 VLEDMP
+628 LEDTP

-642 CERLLHRGGMD
+642 CEWLLHRGGMD
-653 EEAIYDDLYH
+653 EEAIYDELYH

-670 IKGNIPSRE
+670 IKGNIPSME

-689 KEDPTVRNC
+689 REDPTVRNC

-712 LERLF
+712 LERMF

>member
-1 MPKINILDRETA
+1 MPRINILDKETA

-40 ATAVTV
+40 ATSITV
-46 EIGHGGVRLIRVSDN
+46 EIVHGGVRLIRVTDN

-114 RAATEEIG
+114 RASTEEIG

-135 AEAGCPVGTTIT
+135 AEAGCPVGTAIT

-171 VATLMDRLALSHPE
+171 VATLLDRLALSHPE

-214 GNEFGRGLIPVE
+214 GNEFARGLIPVE
-226 CESGFMRV
+226 CESGFIRV

-259 VKSVTIMAAVEES
+259 VKSTTIMAAVEES

-283 GCIINLMVDPSQ
+283 GCIINLTVDPAQ

-307 KLSDERAV
+307 KLSDERSV

-325 ALNNMNR
+325 ALSNMNR

-349 YNRPTEG
+349 YNRPAEG

-363 EQYRALAGRLPSE
+363 EQYRMLAGSLPYQ
-376 KSGGT
+376 KNYGGV
-381 GGYGTLQS
+381 GNCSVLQS
-389 GGSGEYRK
+389 GGGGSDYRK

-407 MGTQPP
+407 MGAQPP
-413 AGPRKWEPVQT
+413 VEPRKWEPEQSESLPIAPET
-424 EAPQIDRNTAGNEPV
+424 EENTPV
-439 KEIGY
+439 KEIDY
-444 TEEDR
+444 TIETAQNRKRNEPLAEPR
-449 QERCAGAAEAA
+449 QELAATITA
-460 KEHHEAVTL
+460 
-469 PAVGGKPLAPAETSA
+469 
-484 ERTEERHEPVTL
+484 
-496 PLHGGKP
+496 
-503 IVIDVPAPV
+503 
-512 TEPAAE
+512 
-518 SDAELSE
+518 LSE
-525 EQREEPDYRL
+525 TAEPEREKPFVQQEPDYRL
-535 IGEVFATYL
+535 IGEVFSTYL
-544 LAECDNEML
+544 LAECGNEML

-567 RLKRQHQSGTVQRQ
+567 RLKRQHQNGSVERQ
-581 VLLTPLTI
+581 VLLTPLTVM
-589 TMPRE
+589 MPKE
-594 LYDAAMKNLDCFDR
+594 LYDAAMRSLDCFDR
-608 AGFAVEDFGEGC
+608 AGFAVEDFGDGC

-628 VLEDMP
+628 VLENIA

-670 IKGNIPSRE
+670 IKGNRPSME
-679 REQQELLRLL
+679 REQQELLKLL

-698 PHGRPVAIVITRRE
+698 PHGRPVAVVITRRE
-712 LERLF
+712 LERMF

>member
-33 ENAIDAG
+33 ENSIDAG
-40 ATAVTV
+40 ATAITV
-46 EIGHGGVRLIRVSDN
+46 EIQHGGVRLIRVTDN

-88 DRIGTLGFRGE
+88 DRIGTMGFRGE
-99 ALASICAVSETEILT
+99 ALASICAVSECEILT
-114 RAATEEIG
+114 RAAAEEIG

-135 AEAGCPVGTTIT
+135 AEAGCPVGTTVT

-171 VATLMDRLALSHPE
+171 VATLIDRLALSHPE
-185 IAFKLIREKEVKLA
+185 IAFKLIRDRETKLA

-226 CESGFMRV
+226 CESGPIRV

-244 RPSRSMEHFFINNRY
+244 RPSRSMEHFFINRRY
-259 VKSVTIMAAVEES
+259 VKSVTMMAAVEES

-278 VGKYP
+278 VGKFP
-283 GCIINLMVDPSQ
+283 GCIIELTIDPAQ

-307 KLSDERAV
+307 KLSDERSV

-325 ALNNMNR
+325 ALSRMNR

-349 YNRPTEG
+349 YHRPAEG

-363 EQYRALAGRLPSE
+363 EQYRQMAESLPE
-376 KSGGT
+376 KKTFGGVSM
-381 GGYGTLQS
+381 LSS
-389 GGSGEYRK
+389 GGSSRYGSS
-397 NLPPKGTSYG
+397 LPPKGTSYG
-407 MGTQPP
+407 MGEQPP
-413 AGPRKWEPVQT
+413 AEPRKWEPKQETTIKTENETVEKAIDDIA
-424 EAPQIDRNTAGNEPV
+424 EAPPA
-439 KEIGY
+439 
-444 TEEDR
+444 
-449 QERCAGAAEAA
+449 AAEKPELAPQEPEREAA
-460 KEHHEAVTL
+460 AAE
-469 PAVGGKPLAPAETSA
+469 PAVPNE
-484 ERTEERHEPVTL
+484 HEPE
-496 PLHGGKP
+496 P
-503 IVIDVPAPV
+503 IEEAPTV
-512 TEPAAE
+512 AGEEETTEPE
-518 SDAELSE
+518 
-525 EQREEPDYRL
+525 YRL

-544 LAECDNEML
+544 LAEHGNELL

-567 RLKRQHQSGTVQRQ
+567 RLKRQHRSGRVERQ
-581 VLLTPLTI
+581 MLLVPLTVELA
-589 TMPRE
+589 RE
-594 LYDAAMKNLDCFDR
+594 QYDAAMQNPDCFER

-628 VLEDMP
+628 VLEDVP
-634 AEDLLTEL
+634 AEDLLCEL
-642 CERLLHRGGMD
+642 CERLLQRSGMD
-653 EEAIYDDLYH
+653 EEAIYDELYH
-663 SVACKAA
+663 SAACKAA
-670 IKGNIPSRE
+670 IKGNIPSME
-679 REQQELLRLL
+679 QEQQELLRLL

-698 PHGRPVAIVITRRE
+698 PHGRPVAVVITRRE
-712 LERLF
+712 LERMF

>member
-33 ENAIDAG
+33 ENSIDAR
-40 ATAVTV
+40 ATAITV
-46 EIGHGGVRLIRVSDN
+46 EIQHGGVRLIRVTDN

-99 ALASICAVSETEILT
+99 ALASICAVSECEILT
-114 RAATEEIG
+114 RAAAEEIG

-135 AEAGCPVGTTIT
+135 AEAGCPIGTTVT

-171 VATLMDRLALSHPE
+171 VATLIDRLALSHPE
-185 IAFKLIREKEVKLA
+185 IAFKFIRDRETKLA
-199 TPGSGDLLATIFAVY
+199 TPGSGDLLATVFAVY

-226 CESGFMRV
+226 CESGPIRV

-244 RPSRSMEHFFINNRY
+244 RPSRSMEHFFINRRY
-259 VKSVTIMAAVEES
+259 VKSVTMMAAVEES

-278 VGKYP
+278 VGKFP
-283 GCIINLMVDPSQ
+283 GCIIELTIDPAQ

-307 KLSDERAV
+307 KLSDERSV

-325 ALNNMNR
+325 ALSRMNR

-349 YNRPTEG
+349 YHRPAEG

-363 EQYRALAGRLPSE
+363 EQYRQMAESLPE
-376 KSGGT
+376 KKTYGGVSM
-381 GGYGTLQS
+381 LSS
-389 GGSGEYRK
+389 GGSSRYGSS
-397 NLPPKGTSYG
+397 LPPKGTSYG
-407 MGTQPP
+407 MGEQPP
-413 AGPRKWEPVQT
+413 AEPRKWEPKQETTIKTENETVEKAIDDIA
-424 EAPQIDRNTAGNEPV
+424 EAPPA
-439 KEIGY
+439 
-444 TEEDR
+444 
-449 QERCAGAAEAA
+449 AAEKPELAPQEPEREAA
-460 KEHHEAVTL
+460 AAE
-469 PAVGGKPLAPAETSA
+469 PAVPNE
-484 ERTEERHEPVTL
+484 HEPE
-496 PLHGGKP
+496 P
-503 IVIDVPAPV
+503 IEEAPTV
-512 TEPAAE
+512 AGEEETTEPE
-518 SDAELSE
+518 
-525 EQREEPDYRL
+525 YRL

-544 LAECDNEML
+544 LAEHGNELL

-567 RLKRQHQSGTVQRQ
+567 RLKRQHRSGRVERQ
-581 VLLTPLTI
+581 MLLVPLTVELA
-589 TMPRE
+589 RE
-594 LYDAAMKNLDCFDR
+594 QYDAAMQNPDCFER

-628 VLEDMP
+628 VLEDVP
-634 AEDLLTEL
+634 AEDLLCEL
-642 CERLLHRGGMD
+642 CERLLQRSGMD
-653 EEAIYDDLYH
+653 EEAIYDELYH
-663 SVACKAA
+663 SAACKAA
-670 IKGNIPSRE
+670 IKGNIPSME
-679 REQQELLRLL
+679 QEQQELLRLL

-698 PHGRPVAIVITRRE
+698 PHGRPVAVVITRRE
-712 LERLF
+712 LERMF

>member
-1 MPKINILDRETA
+1 MPRINILDKETA

-40 ATAVTV
+40 ATSITV
-46 EIGHGGVRLIRVSDN
+46 EIVHGGVRLIRVTDN

-114 RAATEEIG
+114 RASTEEIG

-135 AEAGCPVGTTIT
+135 AEAGCPVGTAIT

-171 VATLMDRLALSHPE
+171 VATLLDRLALSHPE
-185 IAFKLIREKEVKLA
+185 IAFKLIREKEAKLA

-214 GNEFGRGLIPVE
+214 GNEFARGLIPVE
-226 CESGFMRV
+226 CESGFIRV

-259 VKSVTIMAAVEES
+259 VKSTTIMAAVEES

-283 GCIINLMVDPSQ
+283 GCIINLTVDPAQ

-307 KLSDERAV
+307 KLSDERSV

-325 ALNNMNR
+325 ALSNMNR

-349 YNRPTEG
+349 YNRPAEG

-363 EQYRALAGRLPSE
+363 EQYRMLAGSLPYQ
-376 KSGGT
+376 KNYGGV
-381 GGYGTLQS
+381 GNCSVLQS
-389 GGSGEYRK
+389 GGGGSDYRK

-407 MGTQPP
+407 MGAQPP
-413 AGPRKWEPVQT
+413 VEPRKWEPEQSESLPIAPET
-424 EAPQIDRNTAGNEPV
+424 EENTPV
-439 KEIGY
+439 KEIDY
-444 TEEDR
+444 TIETAQNRKRNEPLAEPR
-449 QERCAGAAEAA
+449 QELAATITALSETA
-460 KEHHEAVTL
+460 EPERE
-469 PAVGGKPLAPAETSA
+469 KPL
-484 ERTEERHEPVTL
+484 V
-496 PLHGGKP
+496 
-503 IVIDVPAPV
+503 
-512 TEPAAE
+512 
-518 SDAELSE
+518 
-525 EQREEPDYRL
+525 QQEPDYRL
-535 IGEVFATYL
+535 IGEVFSTYL
-544 LAECDNEML
+544 LAECGNEML

-567 RLKRQHQSGTVQRQ
+567 RLKRQHQNGSVERQ
-581 VLLTPLTI
+581 VLLTPLTVM
-589 TMPRE
+589 MPKE
-594 LYDAAMKNLDCFDR
+594 LYDAAMRSLDCFDR
-608 AGFAVEDFGEGC
+608 AGFAVEDFGDGC

-628 VLEDMP
+628 VLENIA

-670 IKGNIPSRE
+670 IKGNRPSME
-679 REQQELLRLL
+679 REQQELLKLL

-698 PHGRPVAIVITRRE
+698 PHGRPVAVVITRRE
-712 LERLF
+712 LERMF

>member
-226 CESGFMRV
+226 CESGFIRV

-283 GCIINLMVDPSQ
+283 GCIINLTVDPSQ

-363 EQYRALAGRLPSE
+363 EQYRALAGRLPNE
-376 KSGGT
+376 KSFGGA

-389 GGSGEYRK
+389 GGGSGEYRK

-407 MGTQPP
+407 MGTQPL
-413 AGPRKWEPVQT
+413 AEPRKWEPVQA
-424 EAPQIDRNTAGNEPV
+424 ENQPV
-439 KEIGY
+439 KRNIADNETVKGIGC
-444 TEEDR
+444 TENER
-449 QERCAGAAEAA
+449 QEHCAGAAEAA
-460 KEHHEAVTL
+460 MEHHEAVTL
-469 PAVGGKPLAPAETSA
+469 PLHSG
-484 ERTEERHEPVTL
+484 RPV
-496 PLHGGKP
+496 
-503 IVIDVPAPV
+503 VIDVPAPV
-512 TEPAAE
+512 TEPATE
-518 SDAELSE
+518 SECKPHE
-525 EQREEPDYRL
+525 EQLNEADYRL

-544 LAECDNEML
+544 LAEHGNEML

-581 VLLTPLTI
+581 MLLTPLTI

-679 REQQELLRLL
+679 REQQELLRMLN
-689 KEDPTVRNC
+689 EDQTVRNC
-698 PHGRPVAIVITRRE
+698 PHGRPVAIVITHRE
-712 LERLF
+712 LERMF

>member
-33 ENAIDAG
+33 ENSIDAG
-40 ATAVTV
+40 ATAITV
-46 EIGHGGVRLIRVSDN
+46 EIQHGGVRLIRVTDN

-99 ALASICAVSETEILT
+99 ALASICAVSECEILT
-114 RAATEEIG
+114 RAAAEEIG

-135 AEAGCPVGTTIT
+135 AEAGCPVGTTVT

-171 VATLMDRLALSHPE
+171 VATLIDRLALSHPE
-185 IAFKLIREKEVKLA
+185 IAFKLIRDRETKLA

-226 CESGFMRV
+226 CESGPIRV

-244 RPSRSMEHFFINNRY
+244 RPSRSMEHFFINRRY
-259 VKSVTIMAAVEES
+259 VKSVTMMAAVEES

-278 VGKYP
+278 VGKFP
-283 GCIINLMVDPSQ
+283 GCIIELTIDPAQ

-307 KLSDERAV
+307 KLSDERSV

-325 ALNNMNR
+325 ALSRMNR

-349 YNRPTEG
+349 YHRLAEG

-363 EQYRALAGRLPSE
+363 EQYRQMAESLPE
-376 KSGGT
+376 KKTFGGVSM
-381 GGYGTLQS
+381 LSS
-389 GGSGEYRK
+389 GGSSRYGSS
-397 NLPPKGTSYG
+397 LPPKGTSYG
-407 MGTQPP
+407 MGEQPP
-413 AGPRKWEPVQT
+413 AEPRKWEPKQETTIKTENETVEKAIDDIA
-424 EAPQIDRNTAGNEPV
+424 EAPPA
-439 KEIGY
+439 
-444 TEEDR
+444 
-449 QERCAGAAEAA
+449 AAEKPELAPQEPEREAA
-460 KEHHEAVTL
+460 AAE
-469 PAVGGKPLAPAETSA
+469 PAVPNE
-484 ERTEERHEPVTL
+484 HEPE
-496 PLHGGKP
+496 P
-503 IVIDVPAPV
+503 IEEAPTV
-512 TEPAAE
+512 AGEEETTEPE
-518 SDAELSE
+518 
-525 EQREEPDYRL
+525 YRL

-544 LAECDNEML
+544 LAEHGNELL

-567 RLKRQHQSGTVQRQ
+567 RLKRQHRSGRVERQ
-581 VLLTPLTI
+581 MLLVPLTVELA
-589 TMPRE
+589 RE
-594 LYDAAMKNLDCFDR
+594 QYDAAMQNPDCFER

-628 VLEDMP
+628 VLEDVP
-634 AEDLLTEL
+634 AEDLLCEL
-642 CERLLHRGGMD
+642 CERLLQRSGMD
-653 EEAIYDDLYH
+653 EEAIYDELYH
-663 SVACKAA
+663 SAACKAA
-670 IKGNIPSRE
+670 IKGNIPSME
-679 REQQELLRLL
+679 QEQQELLRLL

-698 PHGRPVAIVITRRE
+698 PHGRPVAVVITRRE
-712 LERLF
+712 LERMF

>member
-33 ENAIDAG
+33 ENSIDAG
-40 ATAVTV
+40 ATAITV
-46 EIGHGGVRLIRVSDN
+46 EIQHGGVRLIRVTDN

-99 ALASICAVSETEILT
+99 ALASICAVSECEILT
-114 RAATEEIG
+114 RAAAEEIG

-135 AEAGCPVGTTIT
+135 AEAGCPVGTTVT

-171 VATLMDRLALSHPE
+171 VATLIDRLALSHPE
-185 IAFKLIREKEVKLA
+185 IAFKLIRDRETKLA
-199 TPGSGDLLATIFAVY
+199 TPGSGDLLATVFAVY

-226 CESGFMRV
+226 CESGPIRV

-244 RPSRSMEHFFINNRY
+244 RPSRSMEHFFINRRY
-259 VKSVTIMAAVEES
+259 VKSVTMMAAVEES

-278 VGKYP
+278 VGKFP
-283 GCIINLMVDPSQ
+283 GCIIELTIDPAQ

-307 KLSDERAV
+307 KLSDERSV

-325 ALNNMNR
+325 ALSRMNR

-349 YNRPTEG
+349 YHRPAEG

-363 EQYRALAGRLPSE
+363 EQYRQMAENLPE
-376 KSGGT
+376 KKTFGGVSM
-381 GGYGTLQS
+381 LSS
-389 GGSGEYRK
+389 GGSSRYGSS
-397 NLPPKGTSYG
+397 LPPKGTSYG
-407 MGTQPP
+407 MGEQPP
-413 AGPRKWEPVQT
+413 AEPRKWEPKQET
-424 EAPQIDRNTAGNEPV
+424 PIKTENETAEKAIDDIAEAPPA
-439 KEIGY
+439 
-444 TEEDR
+444 
-449 QERCAGAAEAA
+449 AAEKPELAPQEPEREAA
-460 KEHHEAVTL
+460 AAE
-469 PAVGGKPLAPAETSA
+469 PAVPDE
-484 ERTEERHEPVTL
+484 HEPE
-496 PLHGGKP
+496 P
-503 IVIDVPAPV
+503 IEEAPTV
-512 TEPAAE
+512 AGEEETTEPE
-518 SDAELSE
+518 
-525 EQREEPDYRL
+525 YRL

-544 LAECDNEML
+544 LAEHGNELL

-567 RLKRQHQSGTVQRQ
+567 RLKRQHRSGRVERQ
-581 VLLTPLTI
+581 MLLVPLTVELA
-589 TMPRE
+589 RE
-594 LYDAAMKNLDCFDR
+594 QYDAAMQNPDCFER

-628 VLEDMP
+628 VLEDVP
-634 AEDLLTEL
+634 AEDLLCEL
-642 CERLLHRGGMD
+642 CERFLQRGGMD
-653 EEAIYDDLYH
+653 EEAIYDELYH

-670 IKGNIPSRE
+670 IKGNIPSME
-679 REQQELLRLL
+679 QEQQELLRLL

-698 PHGRPVAIVITRRE
+698 PHGRPVAVVITRRE
-712 LERLF
+712 LERMF

>member
-33 ENAIDAG
+33 ENSIDAG
-40 ATAVTV
+40 ATAITV
-46 EIGHGGVRLIRVSDN
+46 EIQHGGVRLIRLTDN

-99 ALASICAVSETEILT
+99 ALASICAVSECEILT
-114 RAATEEIG
+114 RAAAEEIG

-135 AEAGCPVGTTIT
+135 AEAGCPVGTTVT

-171 VATLMDRLALSHPE
+171 VATLIDRLALSHPE
-185 IAFKLIREKEVKLA
+185 IAFKLIRDRETKLA
-199 TPGSGDLLATIFAVY
+199 TPGSGDLLATVFAVY

-226 CESGFMRV
+226 CESGPIRV

-244 RPSRSMEHFFINNRY
+244 RPSRSMEHFFINRRY
-259 VKSVTIMAAVEES
+259 VKSVTMMAAVEES

-278 VGKYP
+278 VGKFP
-283 GCIINLMVDPSQ
+283 GCIIELTIDPAQ

-307 KLSDERAV
+307 KLSDERSV

-325 ALNNMNR
+325 ALSRMNR

-349 YNRPTEG
+349 YHRPAEG

-363 EQYRALAGRLPSE
+363 EQYRQMAESLPE
-376 KSGGT
+376 KKTFGGVSM
-381 GGYGTLQS
+381 LSS
-389 GGSGEYRK
+389 GGSSRYGSS
-397 NLPPKGTSYG
+397 LPPKGTSYG
-407 MGTQPP
+407 MGEQPP
-413 AGPRKWEPVQT
+413 AEPRKWEPKQET
-424 EAPQIDRNTAGNEPV
+424 LIKTENETAEKAIDDIAEAPPAAAEKPELAPQEPEREAAAAEPAV
-439 KEIGY
+439 PDEHEPEPI
-444 TEEDR
+444 EEAPTV
-449 QERCAGAAEAA
+449 AGAEEA
-460 KEHHEAVTL
+460 
-469 PAVGGKPLAPAETSA
+469 
-484 ERTEERHEPVTL
+484 
-496 PLHGGKP
+496 
-503 IVIDVPAPV
+503 
-512 TEPAAE
+512 TEPE
-518 SDAELSE
+518 
-525 EQREEPDYRL
+525 YRL

-544 LAECDNEML
+544 LAEHGNELL

-567 RLKRQHQSGTVQRQ
+567 RLKRQHRSGRVERQ
-581 VLLTPLTI
+581 MLLVPLTVELA
-589 TMPRE
+589 RE
-594 LYDAAMKNLDCFDR
+594 QYDAAMQNPDCFER

-628 VLEDMP
+628 VLEDVP
-634 AEDLLTEL
+634 AEDLLCEL
-642 CERLLHRGGMD
+642 CERLLQRSGMD
-653 EEAIYDDLYH
+653 EEAIYDELYH
-663 SVACKAA
+663 SAACKAA
-670 IKGNIPSRE
+670 IKGNIPSME
-679 REQQELLRLL
+679 QEQQELLRLL

-698 PHGRPVAIVITRRE
+698 PHGRPVAVVITRRE
-712 LERLF
+712 LERMF